1 MSDRP
6 DRASPDRDRLDWA
19 RDGRDWP
26 HRAQSRFVDAGGI
39 HWHVQEMGQG
49 PSLLLVHGTGATTH
63 SWRGLLPLLARHF
76 AVVAPDLP
84 GHGFTA
90 LPAQHRMSLPGMA
103 HLLGDLLQALRVRP
117 EIVVGH
123 SAGAAILARMCL
135 DGMIAPRCLISLNG
149 ALLPLGGLPG
159 RFFSPLAKLL
169 ASSSFAAQLFA
180 WRAGDRS
187 MVQRLL
193 RGTGSTIDEEGAE
206 IYLRLARNSG
216 HVGAALAMMANWD
229 LQGLARDLPKLNTRL
244 VLVAGSN
251 DRTIPSADAYRLHA
265 LMPKAEVVRLPGL
278 GHLAHEEQPSLVAD
292 LIVKAAGAA
301 TS

>member
-6 DRASPDRDRLDWA
+6 DQQRDRRLDWD

-26 HRAQSRFVDAGGI
+26 NRAQSRFVAAGGI
-39 HWHVQEMGQG
+39 DWHVQAMGQG
-49 PSLLLVHGTGATTH
+49 PALLLVHGTGATTH
-63 SWRGLLPLLARHF
+63 SWRGLLPLLAQHF

-90 LPAQHRMSLPGMA
+90 QPAPHRMSLPGMA
-103 HLLGDLLQALRVRP
+103 HLLGELLRVLKMRP

-135 DGMIAPRCLISLNG
+135 DGLIAPRCLISLNG
-149 ALLPLGGLPG
+149 ALLPLGGVPG
-159 RFFSPLAKLL
+159 RLFSPLAKLL
-169 ASSSFAAQLFA
+169 ASNALAAQFFA
-180 WRAGDRS
+180 WRAGDRN

-193 RGTGSTIDEEGAE
+193 RGTGSNIDAAGAE
-206 IYLRLARNSG
+206 IYQRLARNPA

-229 LQGLARDLPKLNTRL
+229 LHVLARDLPKLATRL
-244 VLVAGSN
+244 VLVAASN

-265 LMPKAEVVRLPGL
+265 RMPRAEVVRLPGL
-278 GHLAHEEQPSLVAD
+278 GHLAHEEQARCVAD
-292 LIVKAAGAA
+292 LIAKTTKAA